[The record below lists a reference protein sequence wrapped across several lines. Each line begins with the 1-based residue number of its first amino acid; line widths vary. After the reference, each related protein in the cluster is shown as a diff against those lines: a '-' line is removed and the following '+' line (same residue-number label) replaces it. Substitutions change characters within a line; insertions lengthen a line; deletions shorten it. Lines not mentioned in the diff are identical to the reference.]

1 MGRIKKS
8 TRKFEAKHLKKTLED
23 RKAHAKVKQRHQLA
37 EKRKKRADGNADKC
51 EEVKKARRKDG
62 DVELFEDMSVEQF
75 FQGGFEVPETEK
87 EKKRKKKGLKRKREE
102 AEEKDN
108 DEGGEEGERESD
120 DELETH
126 RADLSALA
134 EKDPEFF
141 KYLQENDS
149 ELLDFTA
156 AERDDLSGIDIM
168 SESESEDKAPK
179 KKKRKKPKKGEGE
192 EPAQNDSAGSS
203 IEVTLKDVETW
214 ERALVEEKSLRS
226 LKKVVLA
233 FRAAVHISDVGDN
246 DSGYKYTITDANI
259 YHELL
264 VLALKHVPDVLNH
277 HLPVKESASGKIRI
291 ASDTKKYRS
300 MSPLL
305 KSHSASLLHLLPTL
319 TDAPTQKLLL
329 NSTVP
334 LIPYF
339 LSFRKFL
346 KAYIKAVV
354 DIWAANSSDEST
366 RITAFLVVR
375 RATVIGDDGLKEM
388 CLKALY
394 AGFVRASRQ
403 TSGYT
408 MQGINLMKN
417 SAHEVFGLNGM
428 DKVGYSAGFGYIRQ
442 LAIHLRNSITNNS
455 KDSYKTV
462 YNWQYAH
469 SLDFW
474 SRALSAHCD
483 GFKEAEA
490 GKESPLRP
498 LIYPSI
504 QVTLGAIK
512 LIPTAQY
519 FPLRFY
525 LLRSLLRLSR
535 ATGVYI
541 PLTSLLFEVLSST
554 IFKKKPKPSTLRPLD
569 FSTTIRAPKSYLP
582 TKAYQDGVGEQ
593 VVELLSEFF
602 VLHAKSI
609 AFPELA
615 IPAIVHAKRW
625 IKKSSVV
632 NLNNALS
639 MLVGKLEANSK
650 WVQERRNKVEFAPNK
665 IDMADKFLDDVAWEK
680 TPFGVYVLSQR
691 KVREEKRK
699 IVEESLRQEK
709 AGRRGGDGDNE
720 SGDEEGHLSVEE
732 EQSEDEDM
740 EDVEDED
747 EGADDSS
754 DGDA

>member
-23 RKAHAKVKQRHQLA
+23 RKAHVKVKQRHQLA
-37 EKRKKRADGNADKC
+37 EKRKKRVDGNADKDA
-51 EEVKKARRKDG
+51 EEKEIKKSKRKDD

-75 FQGGFEVPETEK
+75 FQGGFEVPEAEK
-87 EKKRKKKGLKRKREE
+87 EKKRKKKELKRKRGE

-108 DEGGEEGERESD
+108 GEVEEEGESN

-126 RADLSALA
+126 RADLAALA

-168 SESESEDKAPK
+168 SEGESEDEAPK
-179 KKKRKKPKKGEGE
+179 KKKKKKPKKSEGKE
-192 EPAQNDSAGSS
+192 LAQNDIAGSS
-203 IEVTLKDVETW
+203 IEVTLRDVETW
-214 ERALVEEKSLRS
+214 KRALVEEKSLRS

-233 FRAAVHISDVGDN
+233 FRAAVHVSDVGDN

-334 LIPYF
+334 LVPYF

-417 SAHEVFGLNGM
+417 SAREVLGLNGM

-462 YNWQYAH
+462 YNWQYVH

-490 GKESPLRP
+490 GRESPLRP
-498 LIYPSI
+498 LIYPLI

-541 PLTSLLFEVLSST
+541 PLAPLLFEVLSST

-632 NLNNALS
+632 SLNNALS
-639 MLVGKLEANSK
+639 VLAGKLEANSK

-680 TPFGVYVLSQR
+680 TPFGAYVLSQR
-691 KVREEKRK
+691 KVREEKRR
-699 IVEESLRQEK
+699 IVEESLRQER
-709 AGRRGGDGDNE
+709 ARRRGGDGDSE
-720 SGDEEGHLSVEE
+720 SGDEEGHLSV

-747 EGADDSS
+747 EGADDSNDS
-754 DGDA
+754 DA